1 MRTIKNI
8 AALVLLE
15 LIFGLLDLREELCRH
30 LQARMVF
37 VDGGGRIALHNVACD
52 SLLSQLATVVPD
64 YAAFER
70 LFLLVW
76 GLLLAGGLKFVVSC

>member
-1 MRTIKNI
+1 MRTIKNV

-30 LQARMVF
+30 LKARMVF